1 MYKLLTDKI
10 PYNGSPELAQQ
21 NHMITRP
28 SSIREWI
35 PGELDEVVLKSIE
48 RDPSDRYQ
56 SAMAFTEALE
66 HVFFQMISTFN
77 PDIDALAQTLRKL
90 AFRDQEKD
98 VLMLLSNHAHLISS
112 IEAAAKRDHLE
123 SQWLLGMCHS
133 YGIGIEQN
141 VEKALHWLEIA
152 GQAGHVASQYYFA
165 LLQERSQVTVDEN
178 QRITI
183 AQWYAYAAQGGYAPA
198 QYKLGMSKWA
208 HAATQ
213 DHKEAFQ
220 WFKKSADQNYIP
232 AYSTLATCY
241 ERGWGTAI
249 DVEEAVK
256 LYRIAVNESHAPSM
270 HHLGRLLT
278 EGAKGVQRD
287 KTNGEKYIQHA
298 ADLGFE
304 EVKAK
309 VQSDATVIMSH

>member
-1 MYKLLTDKI
+1 
-10 PYNGSPELAQQ
+10 
-21 NHMITRP
+21 
-28 SSIREWI
+28 
-35 PGELDEVVLKSIE
+35 
-48 RDPSDRYQ
+48 
-56 SAMAFTEALE
+56 MAFKEAVE
-66 HVFFQMISTFN
+66 HVFFQIISAFN
-77 PDIDALAQTLRKL
+77 PEIDALAQTLRKL

-123 SQWLLGMCHS
+123 SQWLLGMCHN
-133 YGIGIEQN
+133 YGIGIEQS
-141 VEKALHWLEIA
+141 VEEALTWLEIA

-165 LLQERSQVTVDEN
+165 LLQERSQIVVNED
-178 QRITI
+178 QKLTI

-198 QYKLGMSKWA
+198 QYKLGISKWA
-208 HAATQ
+208 DAATQ

-241 ERGWGTAI
+241 ERGWGIAI
-249 DVEEAVK
+249 DVEEAVR

-270 HHLGRLLT
+270 HHLGRILT
-278 EGAKGVQRD
+278 KGAQGIQRD

-298 ADLGFE
+298 AELGFE
-304 EVKAK
+304 EVEAK
-309 VQSDATVIMSH
+309 IRSDATVIMSH